1 MCTWLC
7 GWPHE
12 AVEIILILFCI
23 INFENATIIVKHHK
37 YKCCIFNPP
46 VSRIFLHFGC
56 PTGEGGKI
64 TPRHVYLKF
73 YGIYEKNFNS
83 YSHVFE
89 VKLFNGANSYIAGSR
104 VQPEIDMESDK
115 QEIIVS
121 RATGQLGK

>member
-1 MCTWLC
+1 MQLLLLSITN
-7 GWPHE
+7 
-12 AVEIILILFCI
+12 
-23 INFENATIIVKHHK
+23 INVAYLTLRCPGFFYTSDVQRGGVK
-37 YKCCIFNPP
+37 FSP
-46 VSRIFLHFGC
+46 
-56 PTGEGGKI
+56 
-64 TPRHVYLKF
+64 HVYLEF
-73 YGIYEKNFNS
+73 CGIYEKNTNS